1 MDIDLPEIV
10 AEVRAAFERY
20 ERALVSNDV
29 DTLDEIFRRRPHP
42 SLRRHRDPVR
52 LRRDQAL
59 PRRALPRRPDAHP
72 VEHGHHHL
80 RARLRRRLDL
90 VPPRQCARQDRAAD
104 PDLGALSGRLAGGR
118 GPCQRHGR
126 ACGDGAVTAAGGGRR
141 TLADEL
147 RLALADDIVRGLIT
161 PGAALDETE
170 LARRFGVSRT
180 PVREAI
186 RQLDASGLIVVRAHR
201 GAVVARP
208 SEERLLGM
216 FEAMAE
222 LEALCAG
229 LAAERMTAPERA
241 ALEAAH
247 EELRALI
254 HGGDPQRYHEANEAF
269 HATIYAGAH
278 NSYLAEMTHATRKR
292 VQPFR
297 RAQFRNLG
305 RLAKSHLEHDGVVV
319 AILRGDREGAAAAMR
334 LHIMTVCEAYEAYAE
349 SV

>member
-1 MDIDLPEIV
+1 MTL
-10 AEVRAAFERY
+10 AERTRAA
-20 ERALVSNDV
+20 ATTAPAV
-29 DTLDEIFRRRPHP
+29 
-42 SLRRHRDPVR
+42 
-52 LRRDQAL
+52 
-59 PRRALPRRPDAHP
+59 
-72 VEHGHHHL
+72 
-80 RARLRRRLDL
+80 
-90 VPPRQCARQDRAAD
+90 
-104 PDLGALSGRLAGGR
+104 GRS
-118 GPCQRHGR
+118 
-126 ACGDGAVTAAGGGRR
+126 RR

-147 RLALADDIVRGLIT
+147 RLALADDIVRGLLV

-186 RQLDASGLIVVRAHR
+186 RQLAASGLVEVRPHR

-229 LAAERMTAPERA
+229 LAAERMSPAERG
-241 ALEAAH
+241 ALEAVH

-254 HGGDPQRYHEANEAF
+254 QGGDPQRYHEINEAF
-269 HATIYAGAH
+269 HAAIYAGTH
-278 NSYLAEMTHATRKR
+278 NAYLAEMTHATRSR

-305 RLAKSHLEHDGVVV
+305 RLAKSHMEHDNVVL
-319 AILRGDREGAAAAMR
+319 AILRGDRVGAAGAMR
-334 LHIMTVCEAYEAYAE
+334 VHIMKVREEYEAYAE
-349 SV
+349 SM